1 LDILFIKLK
10 EMLMTS
16 VQLSEEEVQEL
27 WEAFK
32 EFDADNSGVISP
44 QELGEV
50 MRSLGQN
57 PNEASLHEMIKE
69 VDVDGSG
76 GIDFEEFKTLLIAKQ
91 GNRKS
96 RLKMAF
102 SVFDE
107 DNNGQITA
115 QELQGVMSQFGLT
128 DKELD
133 EIVQEVDVDG
143 DASIDFEEFCKL
155 MQSQDQVSYKDL
167 PIAPSCSLIP
177 TSASREVNNDSTN
190 ATTTLTDLAAPS
202 EINAEVA
209 NLKKLL
215 FQHPQGET
223 KRGTSRLQLQIGLFR
238 LIQGAAYR
246 CFRESFSAN
255 HETHLRV
262 TDLPYRITDFV
273 LFVKMAIA
281 LYKELGVVTQDCY
294 PLLDAVV
301 ESIADE
307 YTRLQERIENWQTL
321 DKTPQMLAEEKAMLE
336 ARTFSATVKEKFA
349 AGVEFAITMKKKRL
363 RLRDIAEGVLAIH
376 ELNRLRQIDLGT
388 EMARSLAGSEGDCKD
403 YLDNWN
409 RVILTNASEEIDGAM
424 VSVAYWYEDFMPKLL
439 AAFSVTTA
447 ADIDSNTVPDEA
459 ALNKWYEC
467 TQAVG
472 EFDRYGSDVAESFA
486 KCTPKQKLMLKQ
498 AWRLTH
504 HYLNGV
510 QKRRERQDSVRE
522 SGELS
527 HYIAFI
533 DVYLNRSYVK
543 DAQMRIS
550 FPYYIGPAVW
560 RFFHTIAEIVCTK
573 TDAQQEVLIAYFRD
587 FFKLF
592 ASMYPCPYCRH
603 HLNVYVVQ
611 NKEVEMYPVE
621 YLLLGCNP
629 HIDEFQVSIDAKLST
644 VVDGRSLRLFLWKLH
659 NTVSSSIT
667 RLEEWCQKDEKA
679 FYTTRY
685 WPNFESELARAK
697 TLNHIN
703 INTERIYR
711 LYTMLKPASRLASV
725 KATLRLL
732 LNKGDMQSIKEVCH
746 LAQDYIQELEEAII
760 NGNFLQD
767 TYYFDRDLADEA
779 PYFTPD
785 EEDFARSGVFVETC

>member
-1 LDILFIKLK
+1 
-10 EMLMTS
+10 MTP
-16 VQLSEEEVQEL
+16 VHLSEEEVQEL

-32 EFDADNSGVISP
+32 EFDADNSGVISAP
-44 QELGEV
+44 ELGEV

-57 PNEASLHEMIKE
+57 PNERELHEMIRE
-69 VDVDGSG
+69 VDVDKNG
-76 GIDFEEFKTLLIAKQ
+76 GIDFEEFKTLLIAQQ

-96 RLKMAF
+96 RLKLAF

-107 DNNGQITA
+107 DGNGRITA
-115 QELQGVMSQFGLT
+115 QELHGVMSQFGLT

-155 MQSQDQVSYKDL
+155 MHDSKDETSYRDL
-167 PIAPSCSLIP
+167 SNIADCGIKSAP
-177 TSASREVNNDSTN
+177 TSASIKVNNDTTAATGAST
-190 ATTTLTDLAAPS
+190 TTTLTSQAAPS

-209 NLKKLL
+209 ISKKLL
-215 FQHPQGET
+215 SKHPQGET
-223 KRGTSRLQLQIGLFR
+223 KRGTSRLQIQIGLFR

-262 TDLPYRITDFV
+262 RNLPYRITDFV
-273 LFVKMAIA
+273 LFIKTAIA
-281 LYKELGVVTQDCY
+281 LYKELGVVTEDCY

-307 YTRLQERIENWQTL
+307 YTRLKARIENWQTL
-321 DKTPQMLAEEKAMLE
+321 DKTPQMMAEEKAMFE
-336 ARTFSATVKEKFA
+336 ARSFSATVKEKFA

-363 RLRDIAEGVLAIH
+363 GLRDIAEGVLAIH
-376 ELNRLRQIDLGT
+376 ELNRLRQVDLGT
-388 EMARSLAGSEGDCKD
+388 EMAQSPAGSEGDFKD

-409 RVILTNASEEIDGAM
+409 RVILTNASEEIDGAIM
-424 VSVAYWYEDFMPKLL
+424 PVAYWYEDFMPKLL
-439 AAFSVTTA
+439 AAFSVTNA
-447 ADIDSNTVPDEA
+447 ADIDSNTIADEA
-459 ALNKWYEC
+459 ALNKWYES

-472 EFDRYGSDVAESFA
+472 EFKRYGRDVAESFP

-510 QKRRERQDSVRE
+510 QKRRERQEFERE

-527 HYIAFI
+527 HYVAFI

-543 DAQMRIS
+543 NAQMRVS

-560 RFFHTIAEIVCTK
+560 RFLHTTAEIVCTK
-573 TDAQQEVLIAYFRD
+573 TDAQQKVLIAYYID

-603 HLNVYVVQ
+603 HLNAYVVQ
-611 NKEVEMYPVE
+611 NKEVDMYPVE
-621 YLLLGCNP
+621 YLLLGRDP
-629 HIDEFQVSIDAKLST
+629 HLAEFQVSIDAKLST
-644 VVDGRSLRLFLWKLH
+644 VVDASSLRLFLWKLH

-685 WPNFESELARAK
+685 WPSFESELARAK
-697 TLNHIN
+697 ALNHLSID
-703 INTERIYR
+703 TARIHR
-711 LYTMLKPASRLASV
+711 LYSMLKPASRLASV
-725 KATLRLL
+725 KVTLRLL
-732 LNKGDMQSIKEVCH
+732 LEKGDIQGIKEACH
-746 LAQDYIQELEEAII
+746 LAQDYIQELEEAVIS
-760 NGNFLQD
+760 GNFLQD
-767 TYYFDRDLADEA
+767 TYYFDPDLADEA

-785 EEDFARSGVFVETC
+785 EEEFARSGVFAEAC